1 MKHLVT
7 SGCSFSDVDNSE
19 KPWPL
24 HLQDLT
30 QDRFDNFYHLGACS
44 QGQDYISRT
53 VIYKVNE
60 LLKNNNSDDIFVIVA
75 WSGLQ
80 RRAILVNEES
90 KKMHYQLKDRIVGEW
105 ELMRECAIGSWTD
118 FNEEYLKIHS
128 VEQNIIQSL
137 EHIIRTQDFLKL
149 NNVDYKFFGFGNLF
163 ANPYNHPGEA
173 RFGFLTEVPGGTEL
187 VPTIKE
193 QFPHTSYLFDMMDWN
208 KWWFYNQWGGLGEW
222 VNSNIENGF
231 DGADGISG
239 HPRSESHKTFTKEV
253 VLKWI
258 K

>member
-1 MKHLVT
+1 MALFSYPEFLGFPACKYANSPFTEIIDGVLV
-7 SGCSFSDVDNSE
+7 
-19 KPWPL
+19 
-24 HLQDLT
+24 LT
-30 QDRFDNFYHLGACS
+30 
-44 QGQDYISRT
+44 
-53 VIYKVNE
+53 
-60 LLKNNNSDDIFVIVA
+60 
-75 WSGLQ
+75 
-80 RRAILVNEES
+80 
-90 KKMHYQLKDRIVGEW
+90 
-105 ELMRECAIGSWTD
+105 
-118 FNEEYLKIHS
+118 
-128 VEQNIIQSL
+128 
-137 EHIIRTQDFLKL
+137 
-149 NNVDYKFFGFGNLF
+149 FGNLF